1 MVCGYVIGLRLD
13 LLVYLERHVARQSA
27 SEHLPSLSQMCTQSA
42 LWWLMPSAV
51 CPEYAEP
58 VIHTPG
64 KMADHASE

>member
-1 MVCGYVIGLRLD
+1 M
-13 LLVYLERHVARQSA
+13 ARQSA

-64 KMADHASE
+64 KMAGHASE